1 MILVFGSFILGGDR
15 VIKEFGLG
23 LAAGIF
29 MDAFLIR
36 MAIVPALMFLFGKA
50 NWWFPG
56 WLDRILPHLSVDPE
70 LPATRAR
77 TTPTDPP
84 EPVGTR
90 PVQGLPPPDPGTALD
105 SRSEL
110 AQRNYIEHRGKHM
123 SDFVMTIG
131 GDTVPAAESFGVV
144 NPANGEVFA
153 HAPEC
158 SRQQLD
164 AAFDAASKAQRDWKS
179 DEDAAA
185 GQTLLKMADVL
196 LASAAEL
203 APVLT
208 AEQGKPLGDA
218 NIEVFAAAIWCQ
230 YFANLET
237 PPQVIQDDAEAR
249 VEVVRRPVGV
259 VAAITPWNFP
269 LTLAFWKIAPALLAG
284 NTLVLK
290 PSPFTPLTTLKVV
303 EILRDVMPP
312 GVVNVV
318 SGGDELGAWMTGHPV
333 PRKVSF
339 TGSIETGKKVAMSA
353 APDLKRVT
361 LELGGNDPAIVL
373 DDADPAVVGKAIFA
387 GAFNNN
393 GQVCSAI
400 KRVYVPESLYDQVV
414 EVLAAQAAA
423 VKVGEGTEPDSKL
436 GPINNEPQYERV
448 KELVGDALSHGA
460 TAATGGNAM
469 DRPGYFFE
477 PTILTGL
484 SDGTR
489 IVDEEQFGPALP
501 VISYRDVDDVV
512 ERANA
517 THFGLSGSVWGTDS
531 DRAAEVAGQLECG
544 TAWVNTHL
552 ALAPQQPF
560 GGFKWSGIGVEN
572 GPWGLAEFSEIQ
584 AVYRSK
590 GTDGLNLNTGGL
602 VS

>member
-1 MILVFGSFILGGDR
+1 
-15 VIKEFGLG
+15 
-23 LAAGIF
+23 
-29 MDAFLIR
+29 
-36 MAIVPALMFLFGKA
+36 
-50 NWWFPG
+50 
-56 WLDRILPHLSVDPE
+56 
-70 LPATRAR
+70 
-77 TTPTDPP
+77 
-84 EPVGTR
+84 
-90 PVQGLPPPDPGTALD
+90 
-105 SRSEL
+105 
-110 AQRNYIEHRGKHM
+110 M
-123 SDFVMTIG
+123 SDFVMTIA
-131 GDTVPAAESFGVV
+131 GDSVPAVESFGVV
-144 NPANGEVFA
+144 NPANGDVFA

-158 SRQQLD
+158 TRQQLD
-164 AAFDAASKAQRDWKS
+164 AAFDAAAKAQRDWKV
-179 DEDAAA
+179 DEGVRRQA
-185 GQTLLKMADVL
+185 LLAMADVL
-196 LASAAEL
+196 LASAGEL
-203 APVLT
+203 APILT

-237 PPQVIQDDAEAR
+237 PPQVIQDDDEAR

-259 VAAITPWNFP
+259 VGAITPWNFP

-290 PSPFTPLTTLKVV
+290 PSPFTPLTTLKVGEV
-303 EILRDVMPP
+303 LRDALPP
-312 GVVNVV
+312 GVLNIV
-318 SGGDELGAWMTGHPV
+318 SGGDALGAWMTSHPV
-333 PRKVSF
+333 PRKISF
-339 TGSIETGKKVAMSA
+339 TGSIETGKKVAQSA

-373 DDADPAVVGKAIFA
+373 DDADPAIVSRAIFA

-400 KRVYVPESLYDQVV
+400 KRVYVPEALYDDVV
-414 EVLAAQAAA
+414 EGLAAHAGSI
-423 VKVGEGTEPDSKL
+423 KVGDGTEPDSKL
-436 GPINNEPQYERV
+436 GPINNRPQFERV
-448 KELVGDALSHGA
+448 KELVSDALEHGA
-460 TAATGGNAM
+460 TAATGGHAM

-501 VISYRDVDDVV
+501 VISYRDIDDVV

-517 THFGLSGSVWGTDS
+517 THFGLSGSVWGTDG
-531 DRAAEVAGQLECG
+531 DRAAEVAGRLECG

-552 ALAPQQPF
+552 ALGPQQPF

-572 GPWGLAEFSEIQ
+572 GPWGLAEFTEVQ
-584 AVYRSK
+584 AVHRSK
-590 GTDGLNLNTGGL
+590 SADGLNLSTGGL